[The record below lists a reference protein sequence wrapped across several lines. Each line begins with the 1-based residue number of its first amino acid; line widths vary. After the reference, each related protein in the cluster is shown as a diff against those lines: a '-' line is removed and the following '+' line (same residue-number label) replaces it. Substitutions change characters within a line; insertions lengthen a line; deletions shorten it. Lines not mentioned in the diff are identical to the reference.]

1 MEIEPACR
9 VRLCLVAAE
18 VFGGAYSVWWWIR
31 ERTDRGS
38 VFVDIALKLLAV
50 LGLVLMNGFFV
61 AAEFALV
68 SARPT
73 RISQLADEGNW
84 SARTVQKAMHDPNRF
99 ISACQ
104 VGITL
109 ASLALG
115 WIAEP
120 AIGHLI
126 HPLLDPIFG
135 EISFISSRL
144 ISAALAL
151 FIVTLL
157 HIVIGEQVPKMIA
170 LQRSERTVLM
180 SAPVV
185 SWISVPFR
193 PVIALLYWLTERV
206 LHAIGLHWQG
216 EHSLVYTE
224 DELKMLVTASQQGGF
239 LEASEQEMIERV
251 FRFADIMADEVL
263 VPRTEVVALSIDT
276 AYDDV
281 LTIVLDSG
289 HSRFPVYGE
298 DMDDI
303 LGIFHS
309 KDLLR
314 VDARTGRATF
324 TLRQWLRPAV
334 FVPEHM
340 PLDEILSTMRARQSH
355 TVIVVDEFGGTAGL
369 VTLEDVLERIVG
381 DVDDGPSENGPD
393 VEQLANG
400 NVRLSGLMSIQD
412 VNDQF
417 GTQIEDPF
425 YNSLGGFVFGQIGRR
440 PAIGDEVAINGHVF
454 RVAELDGLRIDR
466 VDLEAVSAPSAVSE
480 EVTIEQPS

>member
-1 MEIEPACR
+1 
-9 VRLCLVAAE
+9 
-18 VFGGAYSVWWWIR
+18 
-31 ERTDRGS
+31 
-38 VFVDIALKLLAV
+38 
-50 LGLVLMNGFFV
+50 
-61 AAEFALV
+61 
-68 SARPT
+68 
-73 RISQLADEGNW
+73 
-84 SARTVQKAMHDPNRF
+84 VQKAMRDPNRF

-126 HPLLDPIFG
+126 DPLLEPIFG

-144 ISAALAL
+144 ISAAIAL

-157 HIVIGEQVPKMIA
+157 HIVVGEQIPKMIS
-170 LQRSERTVLM
+170 LQRSEQTVLI

-193 PVIALLYWLTERV
+193 PVIALLYWLTDRG
-206 LHAIGLHWQG
+206 LRLIGLHWQG

-224 DELKMLVTASQQGGF
+224 DELKMLVTASQQKGF

-251 FRFADIMADEVL
+251 FQFADIMADEVM
-263 VPRTEVVALSIDT
+263 VPRTEVVALALDT
-276 AYDDV
+276 PYAEV
-281 LTIVLDSG
+281 LTAVLESE
-289 HSRFPVYGE
+289 HSRFPVYQE
-298 DMDDI
+298 HLDDI

-314 VDARTGRATF
+314 LSERTDRASF
-324 TLRQWLRPAV
+324 TLRQWLRPAI

-340 PLDEILSTMRARQSH
+340 PLDELLSTMRVRQSH
-355 TVIVVDEFGGTAGL
+355 TVIVVDEFGGMAGL

-381 DVDDGPSENGPD
+381 DVDDGQSEHGPD

-400 NVRLSGLMSIQD
+400 VVRVSGLMSIQD

-417 GTQIEDPF
+417 GTHIDDPF
-425 YNSLGGFVFGQIGRR
+425 YNSIGGFVFGQIGRR
-440 PAIGDEVAINGHVF
+440 PAVGDEIAVNGHIF
-454 RVAELDGLRIDR
+454 RIAELDGLRIDR
-466 VDLEAVSAPSAVSE
+466 IDLETVNIAPAGPVVPE
-480 EVTIEQPS
+480 DIAAEV

>member
-1 MEIEPACR
+1 
-9 VRLCLVAAE
+9 
-18 VFGGAYSVWWWIR
+18 
-31 ERTDRGS
+31 
-38 VFVDIALKLLAV
+38 VDVGLKLLAV

-68 SARPT
+68 SARAT
-73 RISQLADEGNW
+73 RINQLADDGNW
-84 SARTVQKAMHDPNRF
+84 SARTVQKAMRDPNRF

-126 HPLLDPIFG
+126 DPLLEPIFG
-135 EISFISSRL
+135 EISFISSRVV
-144 ISAALAL
+144 SAALAL

-157 HIVIGEQVPKMIA
+157 HIVVGEQVPKMIA

-185 SWISVPFR
+185 SWLSVPAR
-193 PVIALLYWLTERV
+193 PIIALLYWLTDRV
-206 LHAIGLHWQG
+206 LTLIGLHWEG

-224 DELKMLVTASQQGGF
+224 DELKMLVTASRQSGY

-251 FRFADIMADEVL
+251 FQFADIMADEVM
-263 VPRTEVVALSIDT
+263 VPRTEVVAIDLDT
-276 AYDDV
+276 SYDEV
-281 LTIVLDSG
+281 LTTVLESG
-289 HSRFPVYGE
+289 HSRFPVYRE
-298 DMDDI
+298 NLDEI

-314 VDARTGRATF
+314 LGERADRKNF
-324 TLRQWLRPAV
+324 TLKQWLRPAV

-340 PLDEILSTMRARQSH
+340 PLDELLTTMRTRQSH
-355 TVIVVDEFGGTAGL
+355 TVFVVDEFGGTAGM

-381 DVDDGPSENGPD
+381 DVDDGQSDSGPD
-393 VEQLANG
+393 VEQLGNG
-400 NVRLSGLMSIQD
+400 VVRLSGLMSIQE

-417 GTQIEDPF
+417 GTRIDDPF

-440 PAIGDEVAINGHVF
+440 PAVGDEIAVNGHIF
-454 RVAELDGLRIDR
+454 RIAELDGLRIDR
-466 VDLEAVSAPSAVSE
+466 IDLEPPPAGPKIPDEVAVEA
-480 EVTIEQPS
+480 

>member
-1 MEIEPACR
+1 VEH
-9 VRLCLVAAE
+9 
-18 VFGGAYSVWWWIR
+18 
-31 ERTDRGS
+31 
-38 VFVDIALKLLAV
+38 ALKLLAV

-61 AAEFALV
+61 AAEFSLV
-68 SARPT
+68 SARAT
-73 RISQLADEGNW
+73 RISQLAEEGNW
-84 SARTVQKAMHDPNRF
+84 SARTVQKAMKDPNRF

-126 HPLLDPIFG
+126 DPILEPIFG
-135 EISFISSRL
+135 NISFISSRL
-144 ISAALAL
+144 ISAAIAL

-157 HIVIGEQVPKMIA
+157 HIVVGEQIPKMIS
-170 LQRSERTVLM
+170 LQRSERTVLI

-193 PVIALLYWLTERV
+193 PVIALLYWLTDRG
-206 LHAIGLHWQG
+206 LRLIGLHWEG

-224 DELKMLVTASQQGGF
+224 DELKMLVTASQQKGF

-251 FRFADIMADEVL
+251 FQFADIMADEVM
-263 VPRTEVVALSIDT
+263 VPRTEVVALALDT
-276 AYDDV
+276 PYAEV
-281 LTIVLDSG
+281 LSAVLESE
-289 HSRFPVYGE
+289 HSRFPVYQE
-298 DMDDI
+298 NLDDI

-314 VDARTGRATF
+314 LSERANRTAF
-324 TLRQWLRPAV
+324 NLRQWLRPAI

-340 PLDEILSTMRARQSH
+340 PLDELLSTMRVRQSH
-355 TVIVVDEFGGTAGL
+355 TVIVVDEFGGMAGL

-381 DVDDGPSENGPD
+381 DVDDGPSEHGPD

-400 NVRLSGLMSIQD
+400 VVRVSGLMSIQD

-417 GTQIEDPF
+417 GTHIDDPF
-425 YNSLGGFVFGQIGRR
+425 YNSIGGFVFGQLGRR
-440 PAIGDEVAINGHVF
+440 PAVGDEIAVNGHIF
-454 RVAELDGLRIDR
+454 RIAELDGLRIDR
-466 VDLEAVSAPSAVSE
+466 IDLETVPVGPVVPEDITAEAS
-480 EVTIEQPS
+480 

>member
-1 MEIEPACR
+1 M
-9 VRLCLVAAE
+9 
-18 VFGGAYSVWWWIR
+18 
-31 ERTDRGS
+31 GS
-38 VFVDIALKLLAV
+38 ILSLLAV
-50 LGLVLMNGFFV
+50 AALVLMNGFFV

-68 SARPT
+68 SVRAT
-73 RISQLADEGNW
+73 RINQLADEGNW
-84 SARTVQKAMHDPNRF
+84 SARTVKKAMADPNRF

-109 ASLALG
+109 ASLGLG

-120 AIGHLI
+120 AFGHLI
-126 HPLLDPIFG
+126 DPILEPIFG
-135 EISFISSRL
+135 DISLISARF

-157 HIVIGEQVPKMIA
+157 HIVIGEQVPKMIS
-170 LQRSERTVLM
+170 LQRSERTVLI

-185 SWISVPFR
+185 TWISVPFR
-193 PVIALLYWLTERV
+193 PIIALLYWLTDRA
-206 LHAIGLHWQG
+206 LRLIGLHWEG

-224 DELKMLVTASQQGGF
+224 DELKMLVTASQQKGF

-251 FRFADIMADEVL
+251 FQFADIMADEAM
-263 VPRTEVVALSIDT
+263 VPRTEVVALSIDA

-281 LTIVLDSG
+281 LETVLDSG
-289 HSRFPVYGE
+289 HSRFPVYRE

-314 VDARTGRATF
+314 VGTRVDRRSF
-324 TLRQWLRPAV
+324 MLRQWLRPAV

-340 PLDEILSTMRARQSH
+340 PLDELLSTMRAKQSH

-400 NVRLSGLMSIQD
+400 VVRLSGLMSIQD
-412 VNDQF
+412 VNEQF
-417 GTQIEDPF
+417 GTRIEDPF

-440 PAIGDEVAINGHVF
+440 PAIGDEVTANGRTF

-466 VDLEAVSAPSAVSE
+466 VDLDPVPVVVSDSVLSE
-480 EVTIEQPS
+480 QNGQ

>member
-1 MEIEPACR
+1 M
-9 VRLCLVAAE
+9 
-18 VFGGAYSVWWWIR
+18 
-31 ERTDRGS
+31 GS
-38 VFVDIALKLLAV
+38 ILSLLAV
-50 LGLVLMNGFFV
+50 AGLVMMNGFFV

-68 SARPT
+68 SARAT
-73 RISQLADEGNW
+73 RINQLADDGNW
-84 SARTVQKAMHDPNRF
+84 SARTVQKAMRDPNRF

-126 HPLLDPIFG
+126 DPILEPIFG
-135 EISFISSRL
+135 DISFISSRL
-144 ISAALAL
+144 ISAAIAL

-170 LQRSERTVLM
+170 LQRSERTVLL

-185 SWISVPFR
+185 SWLSVPFR
-193 PVIALLYWLTERV
+193 PVIALLYWLTDRV
-206 LHAIGLHWQG
+206 LKLIGLHWEG

-224 DELKMLVTASQQGGF
+224 DELKMLVTASQQKGF

-251 FRFADIMADEVL
+251 FQFADIMADEVM
-263 VPRTEVVALSIDT
+263 VPRTEMVALSLD
-276 AYDDV
+276 ASYDDV
-281 LTIVLDSG
+281 LTTVLDSG

-314 VDARTGRATF
+314 LPERTDRKEF
-324 TLRQWLRPAV
+324 MLRKWLRPAV

-340 PLDEILSTMRARQSH
+340 PLDELLSTMRARQSH
-355 TVIVVDEFGGTAGL
+355 TVIVVDEVGGTAGM

-381 DVDDGPSENGPD
+381 DVDDGQSENGPD
-393 VEQLANG
+393 VEQLADG
-400 NVRLSGLMSIQD
+400 VVRLSGLMSIQD

-417 GTQIEDPF
+417 GTEIEDPF

-440 PAIGDEVAINGHVF
+440 PAVGDEVAVNGHTF

-466 VDLEAVSAPSAVSE
+466 VDLEPPSAGPKIPE
-480 EVTIEQPS
+480 EIAAQV

>member
-1 MEIEPACR
+1 ME
-9 VRLCLVAAE
+9 
-18 VFGGAYSVWWWIR
+18 
-31 ERTDRGS
+31 
-38 VFVDIALKLLAV
+38 IALKLLAV
-50 LGLVLMNGFFV
+50 AALVLMNGFFV

-68 SARPT
+68 SARAT
-73 RISQLADEGNW
+73 RIDQLAEEGNW
-84 SARTVQKAMHDPNRF
+84 RARTVQTAMHDPNRF

-126 HPLLDPIFG
+126 HPILDPIFG
-135 EISFISSRL
+135 SISLISSRL
-144 ISAALAL
+144 VSAAIAL
-151 FIVTLL
+151 FIVTML
-157 HIVIGEQVPKMIA
+157 HIVVGEQVPKMIA
-170 LQRSERTVLM
+170 LQRSERTVLV

-185 SWISVPFR
+185 SWLSVPFR
-193 PVIALLYWLTERV
+193 PVIALLYFLTERLLQLV
-206 LHAIGLHWQG
+206 GLHWEG

-224 DELKMLVTASQQGGF
+224 DELKMLVNASQQSGY
-239 LEASEQEMIERV
+239 LEAREQEMIERV

-263 VPRTEVVALSIDT
+263 VPRTEMVAFGIDT
-276 AYDDV
+276 PYEDV
-281 LTIVLDSG
+281 LKAVLDSG
-289 HSRFPVYGE
+289 YSRFPVYGD
-298 DMDDI
+298 DMDDV

-314 VDARTGRATF
+314 IDNRASRDSF
-324 TLRQWLRPAV
+324 SLQQWLRPAV

-340 PLDEILSTMRARQSH
+340 PLDELLSTMRDRQSH

-381 DVDDGPSENGPD
+381 DVDDGRSENGPD
-393 VEQLANG
+393 VEALADG
-400 NVRLSGLMSIQD
+400 VVRLSGLMSIQD

-417 GTQIEDPF
+417 GTHIEDPF

-440 PAIGDEVAINGHVF
+440 PAVGDVVTVDGHTF
-454 RVAELDGLRIDR
+454 RIAELDGLRIDR
-466 VDLEAVSAPSAVSE
+466 VDLEPAGADAGIAVESE
-480 EVTIEQPS
+480 SRT

>member
-1 MEIEPACR
+1 
-9 VRLCLVAAE
+9 
-18 VFGGAYSVWWWIR
+18 
-31 ERTDRGS
+31 
-38 VFVDIALKLLAV
+38 VDIALKLLAV

-61 AAEFALV
+61 AGEFALV
-68 SARPT
+68 SARST
-73 RISQLADEGNW
+73 RIDQLAEEGDW
-84 SARTVQKAMHDPNRF
+84 RARTVQRAMDDPNRF

-126 HPLLDPIFG
+126 APVLEPIFG
-135 EISFISSRL
+135 ELSFISSRL
-144 ISAALAL
+144 VSAALAL
-151 FIVTLL
+151 FVVTLL
-157 HIVIGEQVPKMIA
+157 HIVVGEQVPKMIA
-170 LQRSERTVLM
+170 LQRSERTALI

-193 PVIALLYWLTERV
+193 PVIALLYWLTDR
-206 LHAIGLHWQG
+206 LLRLIGLHWEG

-224 DELKMLVTASQQGGF
+224 DELKMLVTASRQSGY

-263 VPRTEVVALSIDT
+263 VPRTEVVALALDAPYET
-276 AYDDV
+276 V
-281 LTIVLDSG
+281 LATVLDSG

-314 VDARTGRATF
+314 VGDRARRDTF
-324 TLRQWLRPAV
+324 SLQQWLRPAV

-340 PLDEILSTMRARQSH
+340 PLDELLSTMRARQSH

-381 DVDDGPSENGPD
+381 DVDDGPPGNGPD
-393 VEQLANG
+393 TEELGNG
-400 NVRLSGLMSIQD
+400 VVRLSGLMSIQD

-417 GTQIEDPF
+417 GIQIDDPF
-425 YNSLGGFVFGQIGRR
+425 YNSIGGFIFGQIGRR
-440 PAIGDEVAINGHVF
+440 PAVGDEVAVDGRVF
-454 RVAELDGLRIDR
+454 RIAELDGLRIDR
-466 VDLEAVSAPSAVSE
+466 IDLEPALTPTELSQESPLP
-480 EVTIEQPS
+480 TP

>member
-1 MEIEPACR
+1 M
-9 VRLCLVAAE
+9 
-18 VFGGAYSVWWWIR
+18 
-31 ERTDRGS
+31 
-38 VFVDIALKLLAV
+38 
-50 LGLVLMNGFFV
+50 MNGFFV

-68 SARPT
+68 SARAT
-73 RISQLADEGNW
+73 RINQLADDGNW
-84 SARTVQKAMHDPNRF
+84 SARTVQKAMRDPNRF

-126 HPLLDPIFG
+126 DPILEPIFG
-135 EISFISSRL
+135 DISFISSRL
-144 ISAALAL
+144 ISAAIAL

-157 HIVIGEQVPKMIA
+157 HIVIGEQVPKMNA
-170 LQRSERTVLM
+170 LQRSERTVLH
-180 SAPVV
+180 SAPEVT
-185 SWISVPFR
+185 WLSVPYR
-193 PVIALLYWLTERV
+193 PVIALLYWLTDRV
-206 LHAIGLHWQG
+206 LKLIGLHWEG

-224 DELKMLVTASQQGGF
+224 DELKMLVTASQQKGF

-251 FRFADIMADEVL
+251 FQFADIMADEVM
-263 VPRTEVVALSIDT
+263 VPRTEMVALGLDAS
-276 AYDDV
+276 YDDV

-289 HSRFPVYGE
+289 HSRFPVYGD

-314 VDARTGRATF
+314 LGERTDRKEF
-324 TLRQWLRPAV
+324 MLRKWLRPAV

-340 PLDEILSTMRARQSH
+340 PLDELLSTMRARQSH
-355 TVIVVDEFGGTAGL
+355 TVIVVDEFGGTAGM

-381 DVDDGPSENGPD
+381 DVDDGQSENGPD
-393 VEQLANG
+393 VEQLADG
-400 NVRLSGLMSIQD
+400 VVRLSGLMSIQD

-417 GTQIEDPF
+417 GTEIEDPF

-440 PAIGDEVAINGHVF
+440 PAVGDEVAVNGHTF

-466 VDLEAVSAPSAVSE
+466 VDLEPPSAGPEIPE
-480 EVTIEQPS
+480 EIAAQV

>member
-1 MEIEPACR
+1 MKRECATSATVSP
-9 VRLCLVAAE
+9 L
-18 VFGGAYSVWWWIR
+18 IR
-31 ERTDRGS
+31 QRGLS
-38 VFVDIALKLLAV
+38 MNSMLSLLAV
-50 LGLVLMNGFFV
+50 AALVLLNGFFV

-68 SARPT
+68 SVRAT
-73 RISQLADEGNW
+73 RINQLAEEGNW
-84 SARTVQKAMHDPNRF
+84 SARTVQKAMADPNRF

-126 HPLLDPIFG
+126 DPILEPVFG
-135 EISFISSRL
+135 NISFISGRV

-157 HIVIGEQVPKMIA
+157 HIVLGEQVPKMVA
-170 LQRSERTVLM
+170 LQRSERTVLI

-193 PVIALLYWLTERV
+193 PVIALLYWLTDRV
-206 LHAIGLHWQG
+206 LRLLGLHWEG

-224 DELKMLVTASQQGGF
+224 DELRMLVTASQQKGF

-251 FRFADIMADEVL
+251 FQFADIMADEAM
-263 VPRTEVVALSIDT
+263 VPRTEMVALSLDSS
-276 AYDDV
+276 YDEV
-281 LTIVLDSG
+281 LQTVLESG
-289 HSRFPVYGE
+289 HSRFPVYRE
-298 DMDDI
+298 DLDDI
-303 LGIFHS
+303 AGMFYS

-314 VDARTGRATF
+314 TGSTDRRDF
-324 TLRQWLRPAV
+324 KLRQWLRPAV

-340 PLDEILSTMRARQSH
+340 PLDELLSTMRAKQTHS
-355 TVIVVDEFGGTAGL
+355 VIIVDEFGGTAGL
-369 VTLEDVLERIVG
+369 VTLEDVMERIVG
-381 DVDDGPSENGPD
+381 DVGDRQSENGPD
-393 VEQLANG
+393 VEQLGNG
-400 NVRLSGLMSIQD
+400 IVRLSGLMSIQD

-417 GTQIEDPF
+417 GTHIEDPF

-440 PAIGDEVAINGHVF
+440 PVVGDEVTANGHLF

-466 VDLEAVSAPSAVSE
+466 IDLESTAPPETAD
-480 EVTIEQPS
+480 IEQVDYSGL